1 MILKRKTL
9 QSMDVFPW
17 NVCCVLACC
26 VSVFVGTPLDFHIRY
41 PLWSAVGSSLL
52 HAVLWFFSASIY
64 LWFTK

>member
-9 QSMDVFPW
+9 QSMNVFPW
-17 NVCCVLACC
+17 NVCCILACC

-52 HAVLWFFSASIY
+52 HAVL
-64 LWFTK
+64 